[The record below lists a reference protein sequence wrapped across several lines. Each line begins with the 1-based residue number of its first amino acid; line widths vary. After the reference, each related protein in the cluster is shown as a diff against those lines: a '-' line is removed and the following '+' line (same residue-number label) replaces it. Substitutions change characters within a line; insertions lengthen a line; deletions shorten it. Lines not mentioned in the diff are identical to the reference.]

1 MKTKHL
7 LLGLGAVAL
16 LLLGY
21 GFVRNNTTPASAEAS
36 TGVLA
41 AEEAFYDFGTITMKD
56 GNVSH
61 EYTVTNNGSEPVTI
75 EKVYTSCMCTTAFI
89 TDAAGKK
96 SRPFGM
102 PGHGG
107 ASPFTATVVGPG
119 EAITVEAVYDPN
131 AHGPSGVGL
140 ADRLV
145 YLETNSSVEPK
156 VELRFKAI
164 VTN

>member
-1 MKTKHL
+1 MKKFNVFAL
-7 LLGLGAVAL
+7 VGVAL

-21 GFVRNNTTPASAEAS
+21 GFVSNNTVPASAEAS

-41 AEEAFYDFGTITMKD
+41 AAAAFYDFGTITMKD

-61 EYTVTNNGSEPVTI
+61 EYTVTNTGSESVTI
-75 EKVYTSCMCTTAFI
+75 EKVYTSCMCTTAQI
-89 TDAAGKK
+89 TGADGEK
-96 SRPFGM
+96 SRAFSM

-107 ASPFTATVVGPG
+107 SPYTSTTVAPG
-119 EAITVEAVYDPN
+119 ETITVEAVYDPN

-156 VELRFKAI
+156 VELRFKAM